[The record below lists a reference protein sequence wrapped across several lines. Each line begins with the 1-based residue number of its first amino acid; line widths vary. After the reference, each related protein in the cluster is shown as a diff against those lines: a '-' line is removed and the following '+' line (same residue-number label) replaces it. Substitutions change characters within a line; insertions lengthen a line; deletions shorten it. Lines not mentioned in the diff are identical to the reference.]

1 MMDNSKYK
9 ERVDWYHRYL
19 MNTMG
24 LGGGGS
30 DSRYQAVLARADA
43 LTYTRPTSQ
52 ETAQNALSASFTS
65 AGIYDIHDVIHIFA
79 VNNTNV
85 ANFSRINWKTPTAFQ
100 ATNFSTPTFE
110 AGGWNAGAG
119 TAGLSSQFSPATSG
133 TTWVD
138 ASSVSISAWIAAYP
152 SSGDYIAS
160 TGAGTARNVLYRSS
174 ATVTGAVL
182 HETPEGTITVTTGAQ
197 AAYDF
202 ITYTVYGG
210 NRYLLKNGS
219 LIATRAATLN
229 ASDNTLAI
237 HYMRSLHTGH
247 PNNMVLAGAMIGGG
261 VTLAQH
267 TAMYNSL
274 TTYKTAIGL

>member
-1 MMDNSKYK
+1 MNIKAIDWFWRTGSAPDAKYTAVLS
-9 ERVDWYHRYL
+9 RAD
-19 MNTMG
+19 G
-24 LGGGGS
+24 LG
-30 DSRYQAVLARADA
+30 
-43 LTYTRPTSQ
+43 YTRPTSQ
-52 ETAQNALSASFTS
+52 EAAQNTLSTAFTTG
-65 AGIYDIHDVIHIFA
+65 GIYNIHDVIHIFA
-79 VNNTNV
+79 INNTGV
-85 ANFSRINWKTPTAFQ
+85 GNFSRINWKTPTAFQ
-100 ATNFSTPTFE
+100 ATDFSTPTYE

-119 TAGLSSQFSPATSG
+119 TAALSSQFSPATSG

-152 SSGDYIAS
+152 ASGDYIAS
-160 TGAGTARNVLYRSS
+160 TGAGTARNVLYRSA

-202 ITYTVYGG
+202 ITFTVYGG
-210 NRYLLKNGS
+210 NRYLYKNGS
-219 LIATRAATLN
+219 QIATRAATLN

-267 TAMYNSL
+267 TAMYNAL